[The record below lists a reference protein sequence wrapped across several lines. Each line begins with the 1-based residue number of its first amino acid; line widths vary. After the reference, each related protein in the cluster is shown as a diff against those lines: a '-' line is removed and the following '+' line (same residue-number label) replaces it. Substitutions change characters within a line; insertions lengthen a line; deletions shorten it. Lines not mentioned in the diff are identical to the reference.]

1 MQVLLCL
8 VFCYGITDTHIH
20 CIFFNSDIFQHV
32 RSKTTQSPELKYM
45 LHREIMCVLLLHFL
59 PMMSSFSTSFS
70 DHDCML
76 ECFYKTVSL
85 NSNIIIPTSE
95 SYFRAHKF
103 VYKQGVF
110 SLEHHLTLRFHLL
123 FTTKSF
129 NTLWPI
135 LDPSQVSF
143 IRSRVQLRQHKEA
156 GLVSSVYAIISWQ
169 TSNTD

>member
-1 MQVLLCL
+1 MPYTSTVFLLCNCFFMQVLLCL

-129 NTLWPI
+129 NTL
-135 LDPSQVSF
+135 
-143 IRSRVQLRQHKEA
+143 
-156 GLVSSVYAIISWQ
+156 
-169 TSNTD
+169 